1 MELCNPLVTKYIIFN
16 FKKHMNILY
25 ASLNHI
31 NHISSSI
38 KNVKIDHSESL
49 KEYTEKLLIEITESP
64 KRRQYLFTS
73 SKSEIRNVLEDI
85 VIDNDRGR
93 SIKLAAKRLLNK
105 EKEAQEALKSKKLKV
120 EILKGSLFQ
129 AYIEVE
135 GKESIIICK
144 ADHTE
149 FLDENSLT
157 VRSGLPWD
165 KKIFKAALVRLK
177 KGIIQEEVDVLDAN
191 LSKYWWREF
200 LELEEKHTD
209 SYNTE
214 KSMEHFDNRIF
225 NSIRKKHPSDYQI
238 LRNSFVG
245 YYRNNEIFE
254 VEDFIDSLFS
264 NYEPEDKT
272 LNIDSLVAKIRSLPE
287 KLGFDKTFNISK
299 ADIKKRMREKVK
311 ISEAIDLLL
320 KTDIPN
326 FKKTL
331 SSGKTQS
338 GQMYLQILT
347 DNEKV
352 YKEFLRSEDE

>member
-1 MELCNPLVTKYIIFN
+1 MELCNSLVTKYIIFN
-16 FKKHMNILY
+16 FKNHMNILY

-31 NHISSSI
+31 NHSGSSI

-49 KEYTEKLLIEITESP
+49 KEYTEKLFLEIAESP
-64 KRRQYLFTS
+64 KRRQYFFTS

-85 VIDNDRGR
+85 VMDNDRDQ
-93 SIKLAAKRLLNK
+93 SIKLAAKRLLKK
-105 EKEAQEALKSKKLKV
+105 EKEAQEALKNKKLKV

-129 AYIEVE
+129 AYIEVD

-157 VRSGLPWD
+157 VRSGLPWN
-165 KKIFKAALVRLK
+165 KKIFKAALIRIDNNK
-177 KGIIQEEVDVLDAN
+177 INEDVDVLDSN

-209 SYNTE
+209 SFNTE
-214 KSMEHFDNRIF
+214 KSMEHFDNRVF
-225 NSIRKKHPSDYQI
+225 NTIRKSHPSDYQI

-245 YYRNNEIFE
+245 YFRNNDIFE
-254 VEDFIDSLFS
+254 IENFVDTIFV
-264 NYEPEDKT
+264 NYKPEDEN
-272 LNIDSLVAKIRSLPE
+272 LNVDTLVAKIRTLPE
-287 KLGFDKTFNISK
+287 KLGFDNTFNISK

-326 FKKTL
+326 FRKTL
-331 SSGKTQS
+331 RSGKTKS

-352 YKEFLRSEDE
+352 YKEFLRKENE

>member
-1 MELCNPLVTKYIIFN
+1 
-16 FKKHMNILY
+16 MNILY

-31 NHISSSI
+31 NHSGSSI

-49 KEYTEKLLIEITESP
+49 KEYTEKLFLEIAESP
-64 KRRQYLFTS
+64 KRRQYFFTS

-85 VIDNDRGR
+85 VMDNDRDQ
-93 SIKLAAKRLLNK
+93 SIKLAAKRLLKK
-105 EKEAQEALKSKKLKV
+105 EKEAQEALKNKKLKV

-129 AYIEVE
+129 AYIEVD

-157 VRSGLPWD
+157 VRSGLPWN
-165 KKIFKAALVRLK
+165 KKIFKAALIRIDNNK
-177 KGIIQEEVDVLDAN
+177 INEDVDVLDSN

-209 SYNTE
+209 SFNTE
-214 KSMEHFDNRIF
+214 KSMEHFDNRVF
-225 NSIRKKHPSDYQI
+225 NTIRKSHPSDYQI

-245 YYRNNEIFE
+245 YFRNNDIFE
-254 VEDFIDSLFS
+254 IENFVDTIFV
-264 NYEPEDKT
+264 NYKPEDEN
-272 LNIDSLVAKIRSLPE
+272 LNVDTLVAKIRTLPE
-287 KLGFDKTFNISK
+287 KLGFDNTFNISK

-326 FKKTL
+326 FRKTL
-331 SSGKTQS
+331 RSGKTKS

-352 YKEFLRSEDE
+352 YKEFLRKENE